1 MANSADCEQ
10 ARHHGCDDKA
20 QTILVQLSASKA
32 CRFSVMNPCTDHTV
46 QASRIFATFRR
57 KGGLISRAMVFF
69 IVLPRSSTQWA
80 DCAFIL
86 HSCRDLSPNDRK
98 QGRSKAMERGLESP
112 KSPAKVEGGGGCRD
126 VPGAA
131 EGEHQTPTKE
141 EGDQRSVTYRLE
153 SKGERECRSKGT

>member
-1 MANSADCEQ
+1 MHRSYRTGIADLRDLPEE
-10 ARHHGCDDKA
+10 GWFDIKDD
-20 QTILVQLSASKA
+20 
-32 CRFSVMNPCTDHTV
+32 
-46 QASRIFATFRR
+46 
-57 KGGLISRAMVFF
+57 GFF